1 MSDNVK
7 VSRTMTGRVKSA
19 KMNKTITVE
28 VERLVAHPV
37 YGKYIRRSSTILAHD
52 PNQESR
58 EGDVV
63 VVSACKPI
71 SKRKV
76 WTLQEIVDRAR

>member
-19 KMNKTITVE
+19 KMNKTISVE

>member
-1 MSDNVK
+1 
-7 VSRTMTGRVKSA
+7 
-19 KMNKTITVE
+19 MNKTIAVE